1 VVEKFMRALS
11 FNKLW
16 DTFAFYDLALP
27 ALTTLFALQLLR
39 VLLPSF
45 VWYLGDT
52 VGVSYAA
59 LGPIALGT
67 FLAAFLAEPFRR
79 VLGSRRALIVSIG
92 GIGLMRL
99 IEQLVQIPAVALV
112 TSAAGIILFTF
123 YFPLYLQRVRVHNAN
138 ATRKFGRGFLLGI
151 VLDTAIYGA
160 FGTLDLGWQT
170 GLLPLALVAI
180 LVAAQWWLLARDPSM
195 PEQFSDVGMTR
206 NLPLVA
212 IGPFIFLMEL
222 IFQNIARATTLT
234 GFPPPLAFGL
244 IMLANAIGLVAA
256 LFPLVRE
263 RSTGFAIFVGVIF
276 LAILASRPDP
286 QRATADFI
294 YFFGNL
300 LLFPFMTLLFSGLY
314 VAKPRYHTMWRSSIA
329 NGIGWLLFVLLAF
342 LYYVSYEVRL
352 PFGNNTLPFIA
363 MALFGIAVLV
373 ALRRLPNIGAAN
385 SWTSAT
391 VAFVLLLVP
400 IMIAINFR
408 APAANPGKGFPVR
421 VMSYNLHNGFSADG
435 KLNPD
440 ALAQTIQA
448 ANPDIIALQE
458 VERGWLIDSNL
469 DLLDYLSQKLN
480 MPYVFGPTADPVWG
494 NAILSRYPIK
504 ETGSAP
510 LPPRTLLIKRGY
522 MWARVDVGGDELFVV
537 VTHFHHIDK
546 DTEIRQQQSPEI
558 VKFWN
563 QRPRTI
569 FMGDLNARPDSKEIA
584 ILSDAGLQDAFAE
597 AGTGT
602 GFTWNSAKP
611 DRRIDYL
618 WLSPDL
624 SARDFFIP
632 ISMASDHYGVAA
644 TVGVK

>member
-1 VVEKFMRALS
+1 MRTIS

-16 DTFAFYDLALP
+16 DNLAFYDLALP

-52 VGVSYAA
+52 VGVSYFA
-59 LGPIALGT
+59 LGPTALGT
-67 FLAAFLAEPFRR
+67 FLVAFLAEPFRR
-79 VLGSRRALIVSIG
+79 ALGSRRALVVSIG
-92 GIGLMRL
+92 GVGLMRL
-99 IEQLVQIPAVALV
+99 IEQLVPIPAVSLV
-112 TSAAGIILFTF
+112 VSAAGIILFTF
-123 YFPLYLQRVRVHNAN
+123 FLPLYLQRVRTNSAN
-138 ATRKFGRGFLLGI
+138 ATRKFGRGFLLGF

-160 FGTLDLGWQT
+160 FGTLDLSWQPGW
-170 GLLPLALVAI
+170 LPLSLVAI

-195 PEQFSDVGMTR
+195 HDQIVDVSLTR
-206 NLPLVA
+206 NIPLMA

-222 IFQNIARATTLT
+222 IFQNVARATTLT
-234 GFPPPLAFGL
+234 GFPPPMAFGL

-286 QRATADFI
+286 QRATADFL

-300 LLFPFMTLLFSGLY
+300 LLFPFVTLLFSGLY
-314 VAKPRYHTMWRSSIA
+314 ISKPRYDNMWRSSIA
-329 NGIGWLLFVLLAF
+329 NGIGWLLFVFLAF
-342 LYYVSYEVRL
+342 LYYVSYDLRL
-352 PFGNNTLPFIA
+352 PFGNNILPFVA
-363 MALFGIAVLV
+363 MIVIGIAVLV
-373 ALRRLPNIGAAN
+373 ALRRLPNIDPAN

-391 VAFVLLLVP
+391 MAFALLLVP
-400 IMIAINFR
+400 LLIAMNFR
-408 APAANPGKGFPVR
+408 APVASSGKGFPVR
-421 VMSYNLHNGFSADG
+421 VMSYNLHDGFSADG
-435 KLNPD
+435 KLNPET
-440 ALAQTIQA
+440 LAQTIRS
-448 ANPDIIALQE
+448 ANPDIVGLQE
-458 VERGWLIDSNL
+458 VERGWLIDGNL

-480 MPYVFGPTADPVWG
+480 TPYVFGPTADPVWG

-522 MWARVDVGGDELFVV
+522 MWARVDVGGDELFVI

-546 DTEIRQQQSPEI
+546 DSEIRQQQSPEI

-569 FMGDLNARPDSKEIA
+569 FLGDLNARPDSKEIA
-584 ILSDAGLQDAFAE
+584 ILRDGGLLDAFA
-597 AGTGT
+597 AIGVGN
-602 GFTWNSAKP
+602 GFTFSSDAP

-624 SARDFFIP
+624 AASDFFIP
-632 ISMASDHYGVAA
+632 VSTASDHYGVAI